1 MIANQMPQKDFEI
14 VSFRDI
20 YSKFFEK
27 CLKIFLHALLAM
39 EADDVMQERLAAR
52 ASPGGGSVCFRFS
65 HPFHG
70 RGLHKERS
78 HL

>member
-1 MIANQMPQKDFEI
+1 MVAKQMPQKDSEI
-14 VSFRDI
+14 VGFCDEN
-20 YSKFFEK
+20 SKLFQKCFEV
-27 CLKIFLHALLAM
+27 FLGALLAM